1 MNLTQKQWRQL
12 LSVIQHLNDSL
23 DDYVVRERA
32 GRDLLDL
39 LSADYFASFIWDE
52 KGGVF
57 SKPVYLN
64 MSPQNLKLYEQ
75 YYQFHDPITF
85 KMQPYRRAVSVNE
98 VMAQQD
104 LINTEFFNDFLDKD
118 GLYYGINIYVY
129 DKGNKNIGDF
139 RIWRTRKRENFDRR
153 ELEILDM
160 IAPHFRNAMRNIL
173 FAKHRIPALDLDEIR
188 TILANGYL
196 LTRRELDVASAM
208 LEGLPDKIISET
220 LHISM
225 PTLRSHIQHVF
236 GKLEVNSR
244 TEFCSKV
251 FLRNSLAQDATVDY
265 AHGLLKRQ
273 EA

>member
-1 MNLTQKQWRQL
+1 MNLTQKQWRRL

-23 DDYVVRERA
+23 DDYAVRERA

-39 LSADYFASFIWDE
+39 LSADYFASYIWDE
-52 KGGVF
+52 QASVF
-57 SKPVYLN
+57 SRPVYLN
-64 MSPQNLKLYEQ
+64 MLRENLKLYEQ

-104 LINTEFFNDFLDKD
+104 LINTEFFNDFLARD

-129 DKGNKNIGDF
+129 DNGNRNIGDF
-139 RIWRTRKRENFDRR
+139 RVWRSRKRENFDRR

-173 FAKHRIPALDLDEIR
+173 FAKHRIPALELDEIR
-188 TILANGYL
+188 KSLCDAYS
-196 LTRRELDVASAM
+196 LTRRELDVATAI
-208 LEGLPDKIISET
+208 LEGLPDRKISET

-225 PTLRSHIQHVF
+225 PTLRSHVQHVF
-236 GKLEVNSR
+236 GKLDVNSR

-251 FLRNSLAQDATVDY
+251 FLGNAPA
-265 AHGLLKRQ
+265 
-273 EA
+273 